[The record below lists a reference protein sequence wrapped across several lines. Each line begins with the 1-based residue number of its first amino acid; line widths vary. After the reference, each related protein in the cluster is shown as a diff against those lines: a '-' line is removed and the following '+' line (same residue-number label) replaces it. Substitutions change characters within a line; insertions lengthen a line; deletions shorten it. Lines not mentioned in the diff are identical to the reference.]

1 MVYVTTS
8 RYLADYAITCNGDVS
23 LLSNVA
29 IDVTNGRISWIGK
42 HSDAPPN
49 HGPTSELGGLVM
61 PGLVNS
67 HAHTPM
73 TLVRGAGDGLPLMD
87 WLTKVM
93 WPREGQMTPEDALW
107 GMRLGA
113 AEMLLAGVTST
124 CEMYLYEDA
133 IVEAATE
140 IGIRLAITPGIIS
153 AVHGTSLAAVDNRI
167 NEISEF
173 HSQHH
178 DPESL
183 ITVGFGPHSA
193 YDLPLNVCS
202 EIASAAQ
209 DLQALLHIHVCET
222 ETEGATLEAQNGGRS
237 TVQLLSEHGVFDG
250 RVLAAHSVWLDN
262 VDIETFAQKDVRV
275 AHCPVS
281 NMKLA
286 SGSAPIA
293 SMRSKGIDVGLA
305 TDGPASNDDLDL
317 WQEIK
322 FAPLLARVSSL
333 NALSMTP
340 QDALT
345 MATVEGSRAIGNED
359 AGKLEVGAKADFI
372 RLDLDDPTFV
382 PVTNDD
388 ELIAHVAWAGSG
400 RHVTDV
406 WVGGTQVVAQ
416 GRLPN
421 FDLEEALRQ
430 VQSRG
435 KRLAQDSGT

>member
-1 MVYVTTS
+1 MFYVTTS
-8 RYLADYAITCNGDVS
+8 RYLADYAITCDSDFS
-23 LLSNVA
+23 LLADVA
-29 IDVTNGRISWIGK
+29 MDVTSGRISWIGK
-42 HSDAPPN
+42 ETDAPP
-49 HGPTSELGGLVM
+49 HPGPTTKLGGLVM

-93 WPREGQMTPEDALW
+93 WPREGHMTPEDALW

-124 CEMYLYEDA
+124 CEMYLFEEA
-133 IVEAATE
+133 LVEAAQE
-140 IGIRLAITPGIIS
+140 VGIRLAMTPGIIS
-153 AVHGTSLAAVDNRI
+153 ALHGDSFGATENRI
-167 NEISEF
+167 TDIAEF
-173 HSQHH
+173 HSQYH
-178 DPESL
+178 DPDSL
-183 ITVGFGPHSA
+183 ITIGFGPHSA
-193 YDLPLNVCS
+193 YDLPLELCS
-202 EIASAAQ
+202 EIAEAAR
-209 DLQALLHIHVCET
+209 DLKALLHIHVCET
-222 ETEGATLEAQNGGRS
+222 KTEGAELEAQNGGES
-237 TVQLLSEHGVFDG
+237 TVQLLANHGVLDG
-250 RVLAAHSVWLDN
+250 RVLAAHSVWLNDS
-262 VDIETFAQKDVRV
+262 DIETYAQKGVRV

-286 SGSAPIA
+286 SGTAAIQA
-293 SMRSKGIDVGLA
+293 MRAKGIDVGLG

-322 FAPLLARVSSL
+322 IAPLLARVTTLDAS
-333 NALSMTP
+333 SMTP

-345 MATVEGSRAIGNED
+345 MATVEGSRAIGND
-359 AGKLEVGAKADFI
+359 DSGTLQIGSKADFI

-382 PVTNDD
+382 PVTNND

-406 WVGGTQVVAQ
+406 WVGGAQVVAQ
-416 GRLPN
+416 RQLTN
-421 FDLEEALRQ
+421 FDLEQALQQ

-435 KRLAQDSGT
+435 QRLAKDSGT

>member
-8 RYLADYAITCNGDVS
+8 RYLADHAITCNGDVS
-23 LLSNVA
+23 LLSDVA

-42 HSDAPPN
+42 QADAPVH

-93 WPREGQMTPEDALW
+93 WPREGQMTVEDALW

-113 AEMLLAGVTST
+113 AEMLLSGVTST
-124 CEMYLYEDA
+124 CEMYLFEDA
-133 IVEAATE
+133 LVEAATE

-153 AVHGTSLAAVDNRI
+153 AVHGNSLAAVDNRI
-167 NEISEF
+167 TEIAEF
-173 HSQHH
+173 HSEYH

-193 YDLPLNVCS
+193 YDLPLEVCS
-202 EIASAAQ
+202 EIASAAR
-209 DLQALLHIHVCET
+209 DLQTLLHIHVCET
-222 ETEGATLEAQNGGRS
+222 ATEGAALEAQNGGRS
-237 TVQLLSEHGVFDG
+237 TVQLLSDHGIFDG
-250 RVLAAHSVWLDN
+250 RVLAAHSIWLNN
-262 VDIETFAQKDVRV
+262 VDIETFAQKGVGV

-286 SGSAPIA
+286 SGTAPITA
-293 SMRSKGIDVGLA
+293 MRAKGIDVGLA

-333 NALSMTP
+333 DASSMTP

-345 MATVEGSRAIGNED
+345 MATVEGSRAIGND
-359 AGKLEVGAKADFI
+359 DVGTLAVGAKADFI
-372 RLDLDDPTFV
+372 RLNLDDPTFV

-406 WVGGTQVVAQ
+406 WVGGTQVVTD

-421 FDLEEALRQ
+421 FDLEQALHE

-435 KRLAQDSGT
+435 KRLAEDSGT

>member
-1 MVYVTTS
+1 VTTS
-8 RYLADYAITCNGDVS
+8 RYLADYAITCKDDVS
-23 LLSNVA
+23 LLSDVA

-42 HSDAPPN
+42 YSDAPTH
-49 HGPTSELGGLVM
+49 HGPTSKLGGLLM

-93 WPREGQMTPEDALW
+93 WPREGQMNAEDALW

-124 CEMYLYEDA
+124 CEMYLFEDA
-133 IVEAATE
+133 IVQAATE

-153 AVHGTSLAAVDNRI
+153 AVHGDSVPAVDNRI
-167 NEISEF
+167 SEISEF
-173 HSQHH
+173 HSQYH

-183 ITVGFGPHSA
+183 VTVGFGPHSA
-193 YDLPLNVCS
+193 YDLPIEACA

-222 ETEGATLEAQNGGRS
+222 ETEGAALEAQNGGRS
-237 TVQLLSEHGVFDG
+237 TVQLLSDHGVFDG

-286 SGSAPIA
+286 SGVAPIT
-293 SMRSKGIDVGLA
+293 SMRAKGIDVGLA

-340 QDALT
+340 RDAIR
-345 MATVEGSRAIGNED
+345 MATLEGSRAIGNED
-359 AGKLEVGAKADFI
+359 AGILKVGSKADFI
-372 RLDLDDPTFV
+372 RLNLDDPTFV

-388 ELIAHVAWAGSG
+388 ELIAHVAWSGSG
-400 RHVTDV
+400 KHVTDV
-406 WVGGTQVVAQ
+406 WVGGRQVVAD

-421 FDLEEALRQ
+421 FDLEEALHQ
-430 VQSRG
+430 VQKRG
-435 KRLAQDSGT
+435 KRLATDSGT